1 MRRVSTEIRKYLFE
15 NRWIFV
21 FLLALPCL
29 NESFPTLYSIY
40 HYIYDSFSVVVL
52 MILLGLMAFKKEKIS
67 SLGIILIVIQLWWL
81 IATFFNYPLSDIE
94 VYKKTV
100 FDICRAI
107 SLALL
112 VEFFKKDPKNLI
124 SGLLLNCELAIYSY
138 LLSFLAGIIETE
150 KITRPL
156 LNTLILWIITGT
168 LLAFLH
174 ILINRRYFRGIF
186 MILSTLFIT
195 IKVHS
200 ATSLVA
206 MAGFYGVLLVGTVL
220 LRWNNKM
227 KIKASHLVLFAVIAN
242 LLIVFF
248 VTKGQNI
255 PILDRFLTT
264 VLGRSSDFTG
274 RDKIWLE
281 TLRMIKE
288 KPIIG
293 YGYRPPIYAHN
304 DFGDVFPH
312 AHNQILQRLLAT
324 GVIGLLQFVVFH
336 VEMIRKID
344 LEENSIGRILMI
356 ATVFAIC
363 LTYISEAYKKFFI
376 FYLPFFLVYHFG
388 KVVYYRKDRL

>member
-1 MRRVSTEIRKYLFE
+1 M
-15 NRWIFV
+15 
-21 FLLALPCL
+21 
-29 NESFPTLYSIY
+29 
-40 HYIYDSFSVVVL
+40 VV
-52 MILLGLMAFKKEKIS
+52 
-67 SLGIILIVIQLWWL
+67 
-81 IATFFNYPLSDIE
+81 
-94 VYKKTV
+94 
-100 FDICRAI
+100 
-107 SLALL
+107 
-112 VEFFKKDPKNLI
+112 
-124 SGLLLNCELAIYSY
+124 
-138 LLSFLAGIIETE
+138 
-150 KITRPL
+150 
-156 LNTLILWIITGT
+156 
-168 LLAFLH
+168 
-174 ILINRRYFRGIF
+174 
-186 MILSTLFIT
+186 STLFIT

-200 ATSLVA
+200 ATSIMA
-206 MAGFYGVLLVGTVL
+206 MLGFYGALLGGFLL
-220 LRWNNKM
+220 LRWNSKF
-227 KIKASHLVLFAVIAN
+227 KIKASFLILFVVITN
-242 LLIVFF
+242 LLILFL
-248 VTKGQNI
+248 VTRGQNI

-281 TLRMIKE
+281 TMRMIKE
-288 KPIIG
+288 KPITG

-336 VEMIRKID
+336 AEMIRKID